1 MECCSN
7 PTYQEMFDDKS
18 AKKELKRYKN
28 KGVKRST
35 RPLIA
40 MLNKLPVKAAS
51 LLDIGG
57 GIGIISFELFKR
69 GLANSTSVDISAAYA
84 QTFQQ
89 EAARSGLADKIEAH
103 TGDFLTIEQAL
114 PNADLVT
121 LDKVICCYKDYQGLI
136 TSSVAKA
143 KKWYIYTLPRDVWW
157 VRWTQLIGQKVMKL
171 SGSKFESFVHPV
183 AEIEAIVTSN
193 GFRKIDTRYNLQ
205 WMTVAYEKIS

>member
-1 MECCSN
+1 MECCCN
-7 PTYQEMFDDKS
+7 PAYQEMFDDKS
-18 AKKELKRYKN
+18 AKKELKRYQS

-40 MLNKLPVKAAS
+40 ILEKLPVKAAS

-69 GLANSTSVDISAAYA
+69 GLAKSTSVDISAAYA
-84 QTFQQ
+84 QTFRQ

-103 TGDFLTIEQAL
+103 TGDFLSIGKEV
-114 PNADLVT
+114 PDADLVT

-136 TSSVAKA
+136 NASAAKA

-157 VRWTQLIGQKVMKL
+157 VRWTQVIGEKVMHL
-171 SGSKFESFVHPV
+171 LGSKFESFVHPT
-183 AEIEAIVTSN
+183 AEIEEIVVSY
-193 GFRKIDTRYNLQ
+193 GFRKINTKYNLQ
-205 WMTVAYEKIS
+205 WMTVAYEKAQ